1 MSLESFYF
9 FRKKNIC
16 REFPVSRV
24 AFTQPQF
31 VCRPSESS
39 HHVLPTRHD
48 RLLDK
53 TIPLS
58 RQTTATQ
65 VKTRRK
71 KVVLMQQCYCTVK
84 YHTSHVYCILR

>member
-9 FRKKNIC
+9 FRKKNNIC

-24 AFTQPQF
+24 AFAQPQF
-31 VCRPSESS
+31 VCRPSEGS
-39 HHVLPTRHD
+39 HHVLSTRHY

-53 TIPLS
+53 TIPFS

-65 VKTRRK
+65 VKTRK
-71 KVVLMQQCYCTVK
+71 KLFDAAMLLYFQ